1 MEKKNSLIYA
11 QMKECLIK
19 EGFNVLEDGQHPS
32 YRVRSMIQSNS
43 VKMCI
48 LCSYDA
54 DNSYADIRISTDQFT
69 SGLDKAEMIEL
80 VNSFN
85 CHFDLYHL
93 VLRPDFRSLEVRSG
107 IFISHGNLPSDKFTL
122 LLRNMTRKGERMYRF
137 FDNSTVG
144 GTIVDLDDLAL
155 PNTIND
161 LQYRKIRK
169 DIEGVMNKLDLPIK
183 ENAWI
188 DNSVCFD
195 VDFDHI
201 ADPMSTICIE
211 VVDKPGCVSMAMV
224 LHEDIPEKKIPVIL
238 ELMSIINRLAMVDH
252 VYYEPKMRKVI
263 VHKGILLSKGILD
276 VNEYEY
282 AMKTLIGNGY
292 LYLSI
297 VREQL
302 SSTESPENLTS
313 RMFTEHCEMQ
323 KNRQ

>member
-107 IFISHGNLPSDKFTL
+107 IFISHGNLPSDKFTW
-122 LLRNMTRKGERMYRF
+122 LLRSLIRKGERVYRF
-137 FDNSTVG
+137 FDDSTE

-155 PNTIND
+155 PSTIND

-169 DIEGVMNKLDLPIK
+169 GIEGVMNKLDLPIK
-183 ENAWI
+183 EDDWI

-201 ADPMSTICIE
+201 AGLMSTIGIE
-211 VVDKPGCVSMAMV
+211 VADKPGCVSMAMV
-224 LHEDIPEKKIPVIL
+224 HHEEIPERKIPVIL
-238 ELMSIINRLAMVDH
+238 ELISRINQLAVVDH
-252 VYYEPKMRKVI
+252 VYYEPGMCKVF
-263 VHKGILLSKGILD
+263 VHKGILLSRGILD
-276 VNEYEY
+276 VKEFER
-282 AMKTLIGNGY
+282 AVRMLIENGY
-292 LYLSI
+292 LYLII
-297 VREQL
+297 VLQQL
-302 SSTESPENLTS
+302 SSAESPKDLLD
-313 RMFTEHCEMQ
+313 RMFTNHFKKH
-323 KNRQ
+323 KNQQ